1 MMKQSKATISL
12 PKNYSKTLQQMVVG
26 VNFKNHDVG
35 LKWGAEDRKGIFL
48 EIRLDFQI
56 IYLVNYHDTK

>member
-26 VNFKNHDVG
+26 VNFKNTMEVSNEG
-35 LKWGAEDRKGIFL
+35 RRIEKEFSKR
-48 EIRLDFQI
+48 
-56 IYLVNYHDTK
+56 